1 MHRPGDI
8 IDERYQLTRPLGIR
22 AGAEVWEAEHEV
34 VGRKVMLKILPGD
47 LGVDPTVQQ
56 RLVSEA
62 RAAAEIGHATVVEV
76 YDVGVTPEGIAYLVS
91 EPLRGET
98 IADILGRQGALQV
111 DDACRVTLQLC
122 PVWKPH
128 TPRASSTAISTQTA
142 SSYAEA
148 PTSSS
153 SSKFSISH
161 GGCGREQR
169 LSSVGTGA
177 HRNTVARARER
188 GRPHGHFGRARAPL

>member
-34 VGRKVMLKILPGD
+34 VGRKVTLKILPGD
-47 LGVDPTVQQ
+47 LAADPTVQQ

-76 YDVGVTPEGIAYLVS
+76 YDVGVTPDGVAYLVS

-98 IADILGRQGALQV
+98 IADILARQGALQT
-111 DDACRVTLQLC
+111 DDA
-122 PVWKPH
+122 
-128 TPRASSTAISTQTA
+128 
-142 SSYAEA
+142 
-148 PTSSS
+148 
-153 SSKFSISH
+153 
-161 GGCGREQR
+161 
-169 LSSVGTGA
+169 
-177 HRNTVARARER
+177 
-188 GRPHGHFGRARAPL
+188 